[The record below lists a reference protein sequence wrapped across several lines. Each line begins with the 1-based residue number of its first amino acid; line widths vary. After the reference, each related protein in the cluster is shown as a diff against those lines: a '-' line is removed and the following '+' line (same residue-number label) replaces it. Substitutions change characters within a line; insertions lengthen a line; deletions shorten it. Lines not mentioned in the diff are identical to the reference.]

1 MDWTHQISYVSCIGR
16 EIFYHWSESESC
28 SAVFNSLRLHGLYSP
43 WNSLGQ
49 NTGVGS
55 LYLLQR
61 FFITQGSNPDLL
73 HCRWILYHLSH
84 KRSPR
89 IPQWVAYP
97 FSSRISQSRNWT
109 GVFCIAGGFF
119 TNWTISTSTTWKVLI
134 KYVISNICSQAV
146 PSHFIFLIV
155 SFAVNIFNLGV
166 VPFYLFFFSRNLCY
180 PWSQIFYLIFS
191 RCFIVLDLTLSLIF

>member
-55 LYLLQR
+55 LYLFQR

-166 VPFYLFFFSRNLCY
+166 VPFYLFFF
-180 PWSQIFYLIFS
+180 QEIFATHGHQY
-191 RCFIVLDLTLSLIF
+191 FI